1 MESRNCRR
9 RHMPALVL
17 ALALGTTTLT
27 GCEWLWDLFSPPP
40 VATPLA
46 QGWTDPERG
55 LFYYTTQGSQLIRRD
70 WFLALERDDS
80 QELFLADG
88 LKRFGYLP
96 GEPGVLNPDRL
107 PVGFVADPPAE
118 REWIGMTCA
127 ACHTSEL
134 AHGGRLYRLEGG
146 PAAADLYEFLAK
158 LDIALRKA
166 ANDDAAFA
174 RFAARVLGPND
185 TPANRDSLRDDPLP
199 SKGLRAFSQRF
210 QKFVAQ
216 STPSAPLKWGP
227 ARADAFGMIF
237 NRVSSIN
244 LDIDANSQPP
254 NAPVSYPFL
263 WGTSWHD
270 FTQWNGAVP
279 NDGGPVVGQIHR
291 LARNVGQVLGVF
303 GAVDFT
309 SDPPY
314 RSSVRRGNLLALEEA
329 VAKLTA
335 PEWPAAFGVPDPVKV
350 ARGKD
355 LYVSQGCVHCHM
367 LVPKDRQNQPAQ
379 VQVVPASLVGTDDAM
394 TTMAATRTAAT
405 GVLQGRLKNPLS
417 GSGDRIGAQELVH
430 DLLSH
435 AVIGVMTHGLFHSTG
450 PAALSGTPQAPQA
463 LFNASVVA
471 RTYKAR
477 PLNGIWATGP
487 YLHNGSVRTL
497 YQLLLPPGQR
507 ETEFHVGSRDFD
519 PVQVGFA
526 NAPGVITFKLDTAL
540 LGNRNIGH
548 VFGTGLN
555 DDDRKALVE
564 YLKTL

>member
-1 MESRNCRR
+1 MESWNFRR
-9 RHMPALVL
+9 GQLL
-17 ALALGTTTLT
+17 ALALAATTLS
-27 GCEWLWDLFSPPP
+27 GCEWLGSLISPPP
-40 VATPLA
+40 VATTLA
-46 QGWTDPERG
+46 QGWTDAERSF
-55 LFYYTTQGSQLIRRD
+55 FYYASQGSRLIRRE

-96 GEPGVLNPDRL
+96 GEPGPLNPDRL
-107 PVGFVADPPAE
+107 PIGFVADPPTG

-134 AHGGRLYRLEGG
+134 AHGGRLYRIEGG
-146 PAAADLYEFLAK
+146 PAAADLYDFLAR
-158 LDIALRKA
+158 LELALRKA
-166 ANDDAAFA
+166 AGDDAAFA

-185 TPANRDSLRDDPLP
+185 TPANRAVLRDDPLP
-199 SKGLRAFSQRF
+199 SKGLRAFAESFR
-210 QKFVAQ
+210 KFVAQ
-216 STPSAPLKWGP
+216 STPTAPLKWGP

-237 NRVSSIN
+237 NRVTSIN
-244 LDIDANSQPP
+244 LGIDANSQPP
-254 NAPVSYPFL
+254 DAPVSYPFL

-270 FTQWNGAVP
+270 FTQWNGAIP
-279 NDGGPVVGQIHR
+279 NGGGPILGPIHR
-291 LARNVGQVLGVF
+291 MARNVGQVLGVF
-303 GAVDFT
+303 GTVDFT

-314 RSSVRRGNLLALEEA
+314 PSSVRRENLLLLEET

-335 PEWPAAFGVPDPVKV
+335 PEWPAAFGVPDAGKV

-355 LYVSQGCVHCHM
+355 LYLSQGCVNCHR
-367 LVPKDRQNQPAQ
+367 LVPRDQQNQPVQ
-379 VQVVPASLVGTDDAM
+379 VQVVPVSLVGTDEAM

-435 AVIGVMTHGLFHSTG
+435 AVIGVMTHGVFQSTG
-450 PAALSGTPQAPQA
+450 PAALSGAPQAPQA

-497 YQLLLPPGQR
+497 YQLLLPPAQR
-507 ETEFHVGSRDFD
+507 ETAFRVGSREFD

-526 NAPGVITFKLDTAL
+526 DATGVIDFRLDTTL
-540 LGNRNIGH
+540 PGNRNTGH